1 MTLFIQSVTM
11 LPQGEFMEQNE
22 MIQLKVWIPKTQHLE
37 FKVRCALNQTS
48 MTQVIGDLLTEYLKE
63 KTKEVA

>member
-1 MTLFIQSVTM
+1 
-11 LPQGEFMEQNE
+11 MEQNE

-63 KTKEVA
+63 NSKEVA